1 MKAIFALSVFSFVFT
16 LPLFAGRD
24 NVVVTFSTKGPDK
37 YADGS
42 TVMDGERYAL
52 VWTPAGATFGGFCS
66 DGSAVAPSKVA
77 FSKPLAKDGCCPQT
91 KFEIDEAWVKA
102 NYPGGTWGVYLLDT
116 RRFATDANGVIK
128 AGEVASVGGDAVNGY
143 GVVSA
148 QMSGSLLGAST
159 DGELTSGLSSTIPEN
174 GRDFRIKDIK
184 VVDGQVR
191 LSVSNTKSCM
201 RYKVLEG
208 EDPGALGAVDGERYG
223 KDGEDL
229 EIVLPKKGDGN
240 CGFYVIEGK

>member
-1 MKAIFALSVFSFVFT
+1 MKVRLVLGFLSFMFV

-42 TVMDGERYAL
+42 TVMNGERYAL

-91 KFEIDEAWVKA
+91 KFEIDEACVQA

-159 DGELTSGLSSTIPEN
+159 DGGLTSGLSSTIPES
-174 GRDFRIKDIK
+174 GRNFRIKDIK

-191 LSVSNTKSCM
+191 LSVADTKSCM
-201 RYKVLEG
+201 RYKVREG
-208 EDPGALGAVDGERYG
+208 ANPEELDAVGGERYG

-229 EIVLPKKGDGN
+229 EIVLPKGEGN
-240 CGFYVIEGK
+240 SSFYVIEGK